1 MDHLSLPQSGYDDPQ
16 SHSRSSSINSHQSN
30 TASTRYMLAGM
41 NNNSQAGLGLEPPN
55 LPFSSRTSSFRS
67 LSPKNDFPLIS
78 DGKSNSVEASLSVNY
93 LPSKFSDRV
102 LSGGPKR
109 RKNWKQIDGM
119 LPKRGGG
126 REAFKSNEA
135 RMPGAGDEDED
146 GMTLGRAGGHTKPKL
161 RWTRFKWVLV
171 IANTVVRRYLQ
182 QLFPIRVLHVLTN
195 FI

>member
-1 MDHLSLPQSGYDDPQ
+1 
-16 SHSRSSSINSHQSN
+16 
-30 TASTRYMLAGM
+30 MLAGM
-41 NNNSQAGLGLEPPN
+41 HNNSQGATGLEPPN
-55 LPFSSRTSSFRS
+55 PPFSNSRTSSFRS
-67 LSPKNDFPLIS
+67 LSPKNDFPLIA

-93 LPSKFSDRV
+93 LPTKFSDRV

-135 RMPGAGDEDED
+135 RMPGAGDEDDD
-146 GMTLGRAGGHTKPKL
+146 GLTLTRPGVKRKL

-171 IANTVVRRYLQ
+171 IANTIVRTFFVPCVTSIRRQ
-182 QLFPIRVLHVLTN
+182 AAHRHFPYSSPCMRSLV
-195 FI
+195 